1 MSLNEIRHAQSF
13 PYNLVGLLS
22 EKCRAA

>member
-1 MSLNEIRHAQSF
+1 MSLNEIRHARSF
-13 PYNLVGLLS
+13 QYNLVGLLS